1 MVEKAGK
8 YKEAEN
14 IASARR
20 GQEGLMSDAHISC
33 SIFIP
38 YSKTPAHEIVPAI
51 LRVGQERK
59 IGQLYRDRTR
69 QRSPLPHKSS

>member
-1 MVEKAGK
+1 MLEKAGK

-14 IASARR
+14 IASARQS
-20 GQEGLMSDAHISC
+20 QEGLMSDAHVSC
-33 SIFIP
+33 IFIP

-51 LRVGQERK
+51 LRKGQERK